1 MGGRGGGKG
10 GGGGKKETKV
20 VRGGWLTA
28 VVVAARGLHAEGAEP
43 AGAGVLRGAA
53 GAGRGGPASQP
64 DHARHAHHG
73 RGRQRNG
80 HQVSARRAGGQLGR
94 EGVGPRSEPL
104 RGGKATRSKL

>member
-1 MGGRGGGKG
+1 MYFNILMPSIAFPIWGGGERAGAGGRRKQS
-10 GGGGKKETKV
+10 E

-80 HQVSARRAGGQLGR
+80 H
-94 EGVGPRSEPL
+94 
-104 RGGKATRSKL
+104 